1 MKIFLMLM
9 VTALLAL
16 ASVVS
21 AASAQGKTFKVCET
35 KRIRLLRFTRL
46 RGSLCNLQP
55 WLWLQE
61 S

>member
-1 MKIFLMLM
+1 MLM